1 MEKISNENELNNLSS
16 ETKSELLSLLYKI
29 EDELQYNCKKV
40 TNTIDFLQK
49 IKR

>member
-1 MEKISNENELNNLSS
+1 MEKILNENELNSLSS
-16 ETKSELLSLLYKI
+16 ETKSDLLDILYRI

>member
-1 MEKISNENELNNLSS
+1 MEKILNENELNNLSS
-16 ETKSELLSLLYKI
+16 ETKSELLYLLYKI

-49 IKR
+49 